1 MWPFIV
7 AIKETFKIT
16 MKSQVPFCLLG
27 FLVFKAPASELARIP
42 AKWLR
47 NLWVTR
53 IEGER
58 RNQSAPW
65 ANIYSAPEAMREGSG
80 KGVQ

>member
-1 MWPFIV
+1 MAIYSC
-7 AIKETFKIT
+7 IKETFKIT
-16 MKSQVPFCLLG
+16 MKSQVPFSLLG
-27 FLVFKAPASELARIP
+27 FLAFKANASEFARIP
-42 AKWLR
+42 AKWVR

-58 RNQSAPW
+58 RRSQSAPW